1 MCEICRISTL
11 FYVFFY
17 MVVWKYYKL
26 KKGINMYQ
34 NASTCYG
41 AVVPLEEINSVSAP
55 KQLTIL

>member
-1 MCEICRISTL
+1 
-11 FYVFFY
+11 

-34 NASTCYG
+34 NASTRYG